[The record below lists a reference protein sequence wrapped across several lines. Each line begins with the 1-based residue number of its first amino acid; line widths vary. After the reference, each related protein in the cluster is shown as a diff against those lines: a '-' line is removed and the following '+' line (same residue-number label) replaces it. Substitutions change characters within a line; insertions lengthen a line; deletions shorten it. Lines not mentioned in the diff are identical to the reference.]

1 MPRMSDVQHMPLELS
16 DLFVTPGSRV
26 AVAECFV
33 FDDLSAEGEN
43 LTVSPVTVRGEV
55 TNTGGL
61 VELTYT
67 ADFTYSKP
75 CDRCLR
81 ETEKSMSHQFIHT
94 LAQSAEHEDS
104 DDLIVVTGGAL
115 DLFSLVRDDILLELP
130 VRHLCS
136 EQCAGLCPK
145 CGQNLNEGQCGC
157 RSDAVDPRMAVLD
170 TLL

>member
-1 MPRMSDVQHMPLELS
+1 MPLELS

-26 AVAECFV
+26 AVDERFV
-33 FDDLSAEGEN
+33 YDDLSAEGEN
-43 LTVSPVTVRGEV
+43 LTVSPVAVKGQV

-75 CDRCLR
+75 CDRCLK
-81 ETEKSMSHQFIHT
+81 ETEKSVCRVFVHT
-94 LAQSAEHEDS
+94 LALSAEHEDS
-104 DDLIVVTGGAL
+104 DDIIVVTDGAL

-136 EQCAGLCPK
+136 ENCLGLCPQ
-145 CGQNLNEGQCGC
+145 CGQNLNEGRCDCKTQ
-157 RSDAVDPRMAVLD
+157 AVDPRMAILD
-170 TLL
+170 ELL